1 MIPVNLA
8 DGISFHV
15 DVSECLKY
23 EDFKGYIGKT
33 FLLYAL
39 SLL

>member
-15 DVSECLKY
+15 DVSGCLKH